1 MTTSLAQ
8 FQATT
13 RQLWQAWQA
22 KTITSDLIFEMVMQ
36 NPTLCTELVQRA
48 LPELE
53 VGPLHLVNPQQ
64 DVHSALLARAVRYDI
79 YAQDEAGRTFVLEMQ
94 VKDERDLAER
104 IRYYQGMMDQLLLR
118 SGDSYRQLATFPTYV
133 IFFCQFDYYG
143 RGWARYRFEDR
154 EITDPLMTAHNGQH
168 SVIFNA
174 TASDYRRAGALGPFL
189 DLMAGN
195 VNNKDKFI
203 AQIQAEIKSIKMNQ
217 ERWLENMLYELKMQE
232 RFDAG
237 EEQGLNTE
245 RNRTVQKFIAW
256 SRQRGADQATVVTDL
271 AELYGISKQEAQ
283 RYYDQAQLTNSH

>member
-1 MTTSLAQ
+1 M
-8 FQATT
+8 
-13 RQLWQAWQA
+13 
-22 KTITSDLIFEMVMQ
+22 
-36 NPTLCTELVQRA
+36 
-48 LPELE
+48 
-53 VGPLHLVNPQQ
+53 GPLHLVNPQQ

-94 VKDERDLAER
+94 VKDERDLAEQ

-174 TASDYRRAGALGPFL
+174 TATDHRRAGALGPFL

-237 EEQGLNTE
+237 EDSE
-245 RNRTVQKFIAW
+245 RNRTILKLITRAQ
-256 SRQRGADQATVVTDL
+256 QRGADHTAIIADL
-271 AELYGISKQEAQ
+271 ADFYDISKAEAQ

>member
-1 MTTSLAQ
+1 
-8 FQATT
+8 
-13 RQLWQAWQA
+13 
-22 KTITSDLIFEMVMQ
+22 MQ

-48 LPELE
+48 LPELA
-53 VGPLHLVNPQQ
+53 VGPLHLVN
-64 DVHSALLARAVRYDI
+64 VHSALLARAVHYDI

-104 IRYYQGMMDQLLLR
+104 ICYYQGMMDQLLLR
-118 SGDSYRQLATFPTYV
+118 SGDNYRQLATFPTYV
-133 IFFCQFDYYG
+133 IFFYQFDYYG

-154 EITDPLMTAHNGQH
+154 EITAPLMTAHNGQH
-168 SVIFNA
+168 SVIFNT
-174 TASDYRRAGALGPFL
+174 TASDYRRADALGPFL

-203 AQIQAEIKSIKMNQ
+203 AQIQAEIKSIKTNQ

-283 RYYDQAQLTNSH
+283 RYYDQAQLTDSH